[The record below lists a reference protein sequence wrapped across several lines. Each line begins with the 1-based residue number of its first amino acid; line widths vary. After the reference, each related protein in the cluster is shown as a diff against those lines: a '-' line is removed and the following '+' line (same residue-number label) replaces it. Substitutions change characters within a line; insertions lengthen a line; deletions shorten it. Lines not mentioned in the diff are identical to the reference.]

1 MFSHVCMY
9 VCMYALLTG
18 RPIFSEG
25 MQPIMEEKG
34 FTDTRVDI
42 QVNYQ

>member
-1 MFSHVCMY
+1 M
-9 VCMYALLTG
+9 LTG

-34 FTDTRVDI
+34 FTGTQVEI
-42 QVNYQ
+42 QVEYH